1 MSYPSHGSVV
11 GCAPAL
17 GMLLGIACFT
27 SAIVAS
33 NICLIAKPHGQKG
46 HPEARQACV
55 PLAKHLASPLLS
67 TPMGGDFSCSFLP
80 FITHPDRR
88 SFLLTALEEFWD
100 HLVFCPIT
108 FPLVVSLSALTL
120 TTCEL
125 SLLSYLCLTW
135 KEASK
140 AGHGAPARWV
150 TTLLRIEGLLHTSC
164 TLYSYLYIPASW
176 HLPFF
181 SLQQTLS
188 AHWSCQLLPGLW
200 FTVTTDRSLPNC
212 YLFFFSFCLCTL
224 HYFCLNMVL
233 CTCHCLIASCAFSN
247 HTCNLST
254 EFCPLGFMSSANII
268 TRLHLIT
275 QFVNEN
281 TKYP

>member
-11 GCAPAL
+11 GWAPA
-17 GMLLGIACFT
+17 LGIACFT

-108 FPLVVSLSALTL
+108 FPLVVSLSALTTL
-120 TTCEL
+120 LLPVPYLKGSLQGWTRCSSQVGNNIAKDRRAASHILYIIFLFIHPRIMAPAFFSPTADTVSPLKLSASARPVIHSDHRSFSPKLLLIFFLLL
-125 SLLSYLCLTW
+125 SLHSSLFLL
-135 KEASK
+135 K
-140 AGHGAPARWV
+140 HG
-150 TTLLRIEGLLHTSC
+150 
-164 TLYSYLYIPASW
+164 
-176 HLPFF
+176 
-181 SLQQTLS
+181 
-188 AHWSCQLLPGLW
+188 
-200 FTVTTDRSLPNC
+200 
-212 YLFFFSFCLCTL
+212 TL
-224 HYFCLNMVL
+224 HLSLSNSIL
-233 CTCHCLIASCAFSN
+233 CIF
-247 HTCNLST
+247 
-254 EFCPLGFMSSANII
+254 
-268 TRLHLIT
+268 
-275 QFVNEN
+275 
-281 TKYP
+281 